1 MANLKAGCT
10 NTTIDSNITGLR
22 YVEEDCPAQ
31 LPASPVWKPLEP
43 NSYSDFSAEYTSV
56 MRETINPSRQVQKG
70 TIADLDASFGIN
82 HDVTS
87 DGMNDLLQGFFFASA
102 REHASTKTV
111 GGTPNTT
118 ISAIVADGITLA
130 ANVGFSVGD
139 IVKLD
144 GFTNSVNNTLAQ
156 ISAITGGDIDFT
168 AGSTVV
174 AETPVPANARMRTV
188 GKVWGAGGTI
198 AVVAGQPTTL
208 TLDTDATSGDF
219 TLIPGEWIY
228 LPKTGQM
235 PSSVDAGGFVNNGG
249 YARVLRVDNTT
260 PTAKVIYF
268 DKLSWTPVNEAAV
281 GAIHILFSMTIRNE
295 EDPNLIIQR
304 SYQFERTLGRDADG
318 VQSEYS
324 IGAVADELAL
334 NLETAGILNADISY
348 VAMRNEERTGA
359 EGLKPG
365 TRPDSTVSRKAINT
379 ATDIASISL
388 SLLDDNSGLP
398 VKQLFAYCT
407 DATFNIAN
415 GVTARKAIANLGAI
429 GMGVGNFLGTGSVTA
444 YFTTVEA
451 IRAIRQNKDV
461 SIDMIV
467 AAYNEAQVWDIP
479 QLTLSNGAIAVEK
492 DEAITIPLDING
504 VESKFGFTMQYSYFA
519 YVPSN

>member
-1 MANLKAGCT
+1 MANLKPGCT
-10 NTTIDSNITGLR
+10 NTTIDSNLTGLR

-56 MRETINPSRQVQKG
+56 MRETINPSRQRQKG
-70 TIADLDASFGIN
+70 TIADLDATFGIN
-82 HDVTS
+82 HDVTT
-87 DGMNDLLQGFFFASA
+87 DNMNDLLQGFFFASA
-102 REHASTKTV
+102 REHAATSNVSNK
-111 GGTPNTT
+111 PNTT
-118 ISAIVADGITLA
+118 INAVVVDGITLA

-144 GFTNSVNNTLAQ
+144 GFLNSANNSLAV
-156 ISAITGGDIDFT
+156 ISTITGGDIDFT
-168 AGSTVV
+168 AGSSVV
-174 AETPVPANARMRTV
+174 AETPIPATARMRTV

-198 AVVAGQPTTL
+198 AVAAGQPTTL

-219 TLIPGEWIY
+219 TLIPGEWVY

-235 PSSVDAGGFVNNGG
+235 PSTVTAGGFANNGG
-249 YARVLRVDNTT
+249 YARVLRVDNSS

-268 DKLSWTPVNEAAV
+268 DKTSWTPVNEAAV

-295 EDPNLIIQR
+295 EDMDLIIQR

-318 VQSEYS
+318 IQSEYS
-324 IGAVADELAL
+324 IGAVANELTL
-334 NLETAGILNADISY
+334 NLETASLLNVDIGY
-348 VAMRNEERTGA
+348 IAMRNDERTGA

-365 TRPDSTVSRKAINT
+365 TRPDDMTSRAAINT
-379 ATDIASISL
+379 STDIASINL
-388 SLLDDNSGLP
+388 SLLDSVTGLP
-398 VKQLFAYCT
+398 VKQLFTYCT
-407 DATFNIAN
+407 DATMAIAN
-415 GVTARKAIANLGAI
+415 GVTARKAIGNLGGI
-429 GMGVGNFLGTGSVTA
+429 SMGVGDFVGSGSVTA

-451 IRAIRQNKDV
+451 VRAIRQNSDV
-461 SIDMIV
+461 SMDIIV
-467 AAYNEAQVWDIP
+467 AAYSQAQVWDIP

-492 DEAITIPLDING
+492 DEAVTIPLDING

-519 YVPSN
+519 YVPSI